1 MFKTNCGIV
10 GYPTLRLAGPSS
22 TTYVKKPERLSLATR
37 ASGST
42 TGERADR
49 SHSGL
54 ILQDSSALTL
64 HHCQHDRS
72 PIHSLSLLP
81 LLNCEFD
88 LGKTRRSWHRNGGET
103 GYSGMLCIGDWV
115 FDADTRR
122 ICGPGGESRLSPKAA
137 GVFHALLE
145 TPGRVWSRDALLERV
160 WPDVIVTEEVLT
172 HAIAELRRALGDDR
186 RAPTHIETIY
196 KSGYR
201 LLLAPEPLTAASQ
214 QIGSAESLYIECY
227 SMYLEGAALFDRGHK
242 SNTKAAAAKFRQ
254 ILDLNPEFAPAY
266 AGLAKSLAF
275 LKTYYAP
282 DGGDLE
288 DALAHARTAQRL
300 DPLLAEGYA
309 VEGLIF
315 AINGK
320 FDLARQR
327 FSRALNL
334 NHDSGETHYLLGRA
348 CFAELNMQLAAPV
361 LERSAALSPED
372 YHALMLAGKARQML
386 GQDDL
391 ARRDF
396 ALTISRAKPFVDAC
410 PDDTRALCADARAR
424 FHLGQKAL
432 GHDALEKAG
441 LNHEPCYHLAC
452 AFARAGESSAALD
465 LLEEVVDFGWNH
477 SRWLDRDPDFQNF
490 RGNPRFERIAR
501 SIRGRLC

>member
-1 MFKTNCGIV
+1 MLGIEHWI
-10 GYPTLRLAGPSS
+10 Y
-22 TTYVKKPERLSLATR
+22 
-37 ASGST
+37 
-42 TGERADR
+42 
-49 SHSGL
+49 
-54 ILQDSSALTL
+54 
-64 HHCQHDRS
+64 
-72 PIHSLSLLP
+72 
-81 LLNCEFD
+81 
-88 LGKTRRSWHRNGGET
+88 
-103 GYSGMLCIGDWV
+103 
-115 FDADTRR
+115 DADTRR
-122 ICGPGGESRLSPKAA
+122 VCGPGGECRLSPKAA
-137 GVFHALLE
+137 KVLHALAE

-160 WPDVIVTEEVLT
+160 WPNVIVTEEVLT

-201 LLLAPEPLTAASQ
+201 LLLAPEPLNEQAEAPRLPD
-214 QIGSAESLYIECY
+214 SAESLNLECY

-242 SNTKAAAAKFRQ
+242 SNTNAAATKFRQ
-254 ILDLNPEFAPAY
+254 ILELNPEFAPAH

-282 DGGDLE
+282 DGGDLD

-320 FDLARQR
+320 FDLALQR
-327 FSRALNL
+327 FSRALHL
-334 NHDSGETHYLLGRA
+334 NHNSGETHYLFGRA

-386 GQDDL
+386 DQDDL

-396 ALTISRAKPFVDAC
+396 ALTISRARPFIEAF

-424 FHLGQKAL
+424 FHLGDSAL

-452 AFARAGESSAALD
+452 GFARAGESGAALD

-477 SRWLDRDPDFQNF
+477 SRWLDRDPDFQSF